1 MKEPEGGEG
10 RGCKHI
16 WHPRNP
22 ADSHNITG
30 GTHRPCR
37 RESAV
42 FLSCHRTCSGR
53 HTHPRNCAPATSA
66 MSKSDYVA
74 TRKEAQQFS
83 SWWDVSMLA
92 AIVLF
97 IPPDK
102 QAHVGAGRPLA
113 EQRQRKRPR
122 QCRDLGCVQ
131 TDRRTYITPSPLRG
145 FTCLLRRISA
155 SLRGRRLLAL
165 GVSTGRRRRWLGG
178 AFVPAWG

>member
-30 GTHRPCR
+30 GTHRPRR

-66 MSKSDYVA
+66 MPKSDYVGTCKKA
-74 TRKEAQQFS
+74 RQFS
-83 SWWDVSMLA
+83 SWRDISMLA

-97 IPPDK
+97 IPPDRPTSVLEGPSTAAEEALETMRLL
-102 QAHVGAGRPLA
+102 QMCANRREDIHHAEPPRVGSPVFCGAFFAFCVGAG
-113 EQRQRKRPR
+113 
-122 QCRDLGCVQ
+122 C
-131 TDRRTYITPSPLRG
+131 SH
-145 FTCLLRRISA
+145 
-155 SLRGRRLLAL
+155 
-165 GVSTGRRRRWLGG
+165 
-178 AFVPAWG
+178 